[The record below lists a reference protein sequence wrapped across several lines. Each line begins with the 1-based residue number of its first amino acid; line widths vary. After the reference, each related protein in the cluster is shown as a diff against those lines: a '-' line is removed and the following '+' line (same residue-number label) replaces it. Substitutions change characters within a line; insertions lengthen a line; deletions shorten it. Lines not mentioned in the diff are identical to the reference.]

1 MIMYKYM
8 MDNADEVLLG
18 KNEDGVRKVQQENYA
33 YLMESTSIEYIK
45 QRKCNV
51 TQVGGLLDAKGYGIA
66 MKKGWWSNHQLCNNN
81 LKQVAYIYIPLIHVK
96 FICYLEFDKRNETI

>member
-1 MIMYKYM
+1 MKASGLGAIDLVLQDSSHEAYDIMYSYM
-8 MDNADEVLLG
+8 MDHADEVLME

-51 TQVGGLLDAKGYGIA
+51 TQVGGLLDAKSYGIA
-66 MKKGWWSNHQLCNNN
+66 MKKGGSILCNLQYNN
-81 LKQVAYIYIPLIHVK
+81 
-96 FICYLEFDKRNETI
+96 N

>member
-81 LKQVAYIYIPLIHVK
+81 SKQVAYISL
-96 FICYLEFDKRNETI
+96 